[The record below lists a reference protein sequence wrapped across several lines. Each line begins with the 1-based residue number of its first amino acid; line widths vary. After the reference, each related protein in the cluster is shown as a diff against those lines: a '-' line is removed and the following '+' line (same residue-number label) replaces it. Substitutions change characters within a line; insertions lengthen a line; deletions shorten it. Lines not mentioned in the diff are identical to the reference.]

1 MNQPIFYVSLARPP
15 SSKKA
20 DEDPVTDAT
29 LTGRGKK
36 TKADKDEADKGSKE
50 TKGQMIGLE
59 HYRYDWISHAQLT

>member
-29 LTGRGKK
+29 LTGKGKK
-36 TKADKDEADKGSKE
+36 TKADKDKADKGSKE
-50 TKGQMIGLE
+50 TKGQG
-59 HYRYDWISHAQLT
+59 